1 MLWRK
6 KPALSLCRKILNMSD
21 SSQHVELEY
30 HPVTGGIDVKSL
42 EEILTRQS
50 KLLRLIEMTTETNDV
65 FEERYWPAIERYAK
79 MVHLL
84 PASESYHHFEAGG
97 MLRHG
102 LEVGLYTMQYG
113 KATLYGKDFGI
124 MERAARE
131 RWLFACFIT
140 GLCHD
145 LGKIE
150 IDIKVV
156 SETGLV
162 WSPHSISLYEWAVN
176 NHVKKY
182 YVIWLPSKHQEHE
195 QYSLGLLG
203 KVFTNDD
210 RDFSV
215 ELDSGVLKELM
226 QALTGYSGS
235 DSQLNF
241 SHKLKKN

>member
-1 MLWRK
+1 MFWRK
-6 KPALSLCRKILNMSD
+6 KPALTLCQRILNIPD
-21 SSQHVELEY
+21 SSQQVVMKY
-30 HPVTGGIDVKSL
+30 PPVTDGIDVKSL
-42 EEILTRQS
+42 EEILTAQS
-50 KLLRLIEMTTETNDV
+50 KLLKNIELTTETKNV
-65 FEERYWPAIERYAK
+65 FEERYWPTIERYAK

-131 RWLFACFIT
+131 RWLFGCFIA

-150 IDIKVV
+150 VDIKVV

-162 WSPHSISLYEWAVN
+162 WSPHSITLYEWAVN
-176 NHVKKY
+176 NHIKKY
-182 YVIWLPSKHQEHE
+182 YVIWLPSKHKEHE

-203 KVFTNDD
+203 NVFTNDD

-215 ELDSGVLKELM
+215 ELDNGVLKELM
-226 QALTGYSGS
+226 QALTGHSGS
-235 DSQLNF
+235 DSQWDC